1 MLLRDENLMRYIYLF
16 LLLIILLGPIYASST
31 AEQKVAIISNGA
43 DLPAANYIKQLLS
56 SAGVSAT
63 ILHASDFE
71 AAKGTADVIIVLGG
85 PDAYEGIGQIS
96 GKYLSS
102 DDQQYLRSTRGSSVV
117 RKFSDSGKEIIIIAG
132 NTRSETKLSSEV
144 YSQAGFPGSS
154 LAASSVKIVARTGDK
169 LTYRMVLTDKKEGE
183 TQTTMVTVERF
194 SGTVDGTAVNGMK
207 WTYMYQEQDAQAE
220 MISGYTPDG
229 RSCTMTRVTSS
240 GISFVV
246 SPWNCVQESQMS
258 APAGGGDLSEIL
270 EQRVSV
276 ETKTVPAGTFLCLK
290 YELHDNEG
298 GISRIWSSPQVPL
311 TGLVVMEYEE
321 PDSSVVIELV
331 KIG

>member
-1 MLLRDENLMRYIYLF
+1 MRDLMKCIPFF
-16 LLLIILLGPIYASST
+16 LLLAIFLAPISALSASG
-31 AEQKVAIISNGA
+31 QKVAIISNQA

-71 AAKGTADVIIVLGG
+71 AAKGTTDVIIILGG
-85 PDAYEGIGQIS
+85 PDAYEGVGQIS
-96 GKYLSS
+96 GRYLSS

-132 NTRSETKLSSEV
+132 STRSETKLSSEV

-154 LAASSVKIVARTGDK
+154 LAASAVNIAITGDK
-169 LTYRMVLTDKKEGE
+169 LTYRMVITDKEEGE
-183 TQTTMVTVERF
+183 TQTTIVTVERF
-194 SGTVDGTAVNGMK
+194 SGTVDGTPLNGMK

-229 RSCTMTRVTSS
+229 RSCTMIRVTSS
-240 GISFVV
+240 DMSFVV
-246 SPWNCVQESQMS
+246 SPWNCVREPQMNT
-258 APAGGGDLSEIL
+258 PAGSGDPSEIL

-276 ETKTVPAGTFLCLK
+276 ETKAVPAGTFLCLK
-290 YELHDNEG
+290 YELHDDEG

-311 TGLVVMEYEE
+311 TGLVAMEYEE
-321 PDSSVVIELV
+321 SDSSIVIELV